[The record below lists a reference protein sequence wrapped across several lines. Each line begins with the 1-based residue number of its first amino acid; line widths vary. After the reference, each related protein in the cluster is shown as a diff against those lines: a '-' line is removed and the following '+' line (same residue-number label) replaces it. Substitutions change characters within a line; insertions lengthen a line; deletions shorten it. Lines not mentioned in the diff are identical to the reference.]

1 MATAG
6 QESPHKGRHSW
17 AGRLLHRLPQ
27 ENGLAVA
34 KSHPARQSS
43 MPGRIPELLEATA
56 VDKYALL
63 TPAKPFPI
71 GEGLD
76 LSLFYAAAIGMSDG
90 LDQTCPVE
98 TEVQKF
104 LRQIDRL
111 IVFEAV
117 KDRVRECREFRR
129 FTEQEDD
136 TVAWGILFNRV
147 RDHHQ

>member
-1 MATAG
+1 
-6 QESPHKGRHSW
+6 
-17 AGRLLHRLPQ
+17 
-27 ENGLAVA
+27 
-34 KSHPARQSS
+34 

-56 VDKYALL
+56 VDNYALL

-71 GEGLD
+71 GEDLD

-136 TVAWGILFNRV
+136 TVAWGIFFNRV